1 MSTSYKGQLNPQIE
15 EGIVKAEW
23 ISENEI
29 SNLLNNAF
37 ENIRIIV
44 LEVLD
49 INSFRDK

>member
-1 MSTSYKGQLNPQIE
+1 MSTSYKGQLNPQFE

-37 ENIRIIV
+37 ENIIIIV